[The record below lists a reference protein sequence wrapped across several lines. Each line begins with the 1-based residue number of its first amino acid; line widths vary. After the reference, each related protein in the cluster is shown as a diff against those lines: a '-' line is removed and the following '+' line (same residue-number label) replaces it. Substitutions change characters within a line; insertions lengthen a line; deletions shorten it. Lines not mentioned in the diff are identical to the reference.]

1 MKHLLIDALSVNN
14 LSGRHVLMGHLRE
27 LHAARSGAWR
37 FSCLTHR
44 GNSDLAR
51 ELPEGVAHLQAGIGG
66 SWWQRA
72 AWGRLHFNRL
82 ARAQGVDL
90 VLSPAGM
97 LSPGCVLPQIV
108 LAQNPWPLMPG
119 ASGLRLRLQRREFA
133 RAQRSA
139 WRMAFNSDYMQTLY
153 AQQLGPSTRPSVVAL
168 QGVDEALFQLQGAG
182 DLSGRSQE
190 ILAVSVMAA
199 HKGIEVLV
207 DAFALLAKERP
218 RAKLSL
224 IGGWPDGDYRARID
238 AKIAVS
244 GVAERIE
251 ILGHVDTET
260 LRASYRRARAFCLLS
275 RCESFGIPAVEAQV
289 AGTPVVVAAGTAA
302 PEIAGPGGLVVPQG
316 DPKATASAL
325 AKLLDDDAAWV
336 QLSLAARRNAE
347 RFRWPACSAPLI
359 ELLDLFADEGELR

>member
-27 LHAARSGAWR
+27 LHAVRSGDWR

-44 GNSDLAR
+44 GNGELAR
-51 ELPEGVAHLQAGIGG
+51 DLPDGVAHLQAGIAG

-72 AWGRLHFNRL
+72 AWGRMHFNRL

-97 LSPGCVLPQIV
+97 LSPGCAWPQIV

-119 ASGLRLRLQRREFA
+119 AHGLRLHLQRREFG
-133 RAQRSA
+133 RAQRGA
-139 WRMAFNSDYMQTLY
+139 WRMAFNSEYMQALY
-153 AQQLGPSTRPSVVAL
+153 AEHLGSSTRPSVVVL

-182 DLSGRSQE
+182 DLCGRSQD

-207 DAFALLAKERP
+207 GAFSRLAKERP
-218 RAKLSL
+218 QARLRL
-224 IGGWPDGDYRARID
+224 IGGWPDDDYRALVDARIT
-238 AKIAVS
+238 AS

-251 ILGHVDTET
+251 VLGHVDAET
-260 LRASYRRARAFCLLS
+260 LRASYRRARAFCLPS

-302 PEIAGPGGLVVPQG
+302 PEIAGPGGLVVPQD
-316 DPKATASAL
+316 DPEATASAL
-325 AKLLDDDAAWV
+325 AKLLDDDAAWIP
-336 QLSLAARRNAE
+336 LSLSARRNAE
-347 RFRWPACSAPLI
+347 RFHWPACSAPLV
-359 ELLDLFADEGELR
+359 ELLDLFADQGVLG